1 MEMESLTGD
10 ITEDSTDVSKRR
22 TAGRDEEEDRK
33 ADEDEEDETQTE
45 SLTRKNEA
53 LQREFEK
60 AEEVIKTL
68 TKEKSEALETNI
80 NLTKEKSEA
89 AETINTLAKERAE
102 AAEEHKLKVETLES
116 QIAKLREELS
126 KKA

>member
-1 MEMESLTGD
+1 MIL
-10 ITEDSTDVSKRR
+10 RR
-22 TAGRDEEEDRK
+22 IALI
-33 ADEDEEDETQTE
+33 EDETQTE

-60 AEEVIKTL
+60 AEEVIKTPTKASAVAEETIKTL

>member
-1 MEMESLTGD
+1 MIL
-10 ITEDSTDVSKRR
+10 RR
-22 TAGRDEEEDRK
+22 IALI
-33 ADEDEEDETQTE
+33 EDETQTE

>member
-10 ITEDSTDVSKRR
+10 ITEDSTDVTSSG

-68 TKEKSEALETNI
+68 TKASAVAEETI
-80 NLTKEKSEA
+80 NTLTKEKSEA
-89 AETINTLAKERAE
+89 EETINTLTKEKSE
-102 AAEEHKLKVETLES
+102 ATKEYKLKVETLQSE
-116 QIAKLREELS
+116 IAKLREELS

>member
-10 ITEDSTDVSKRR
+10 ITEDSTDVTSSG

-45 SLTRKNEA
+45 SLIKKNEA

-60 AEEVIKTL
+60 AEEVINTL
-68 TKEKSEALETNI
+68 TKEKSEAE
-80 NLTKEKSEA
+80 
-89 AETINTLAKERAE
+89 ETINTLTREKSEALETVKTLTKERAE

-116 QIAKLREELS
+116 EIAKLREALS
-126 KKA
+126 KKG